1 MPPYDIRIQEHIIV
15 AKMVLHNFI
24 RTHEDNDL
32 GQGLSRRGT
41 CKNSKRG
48 YYNEMTHVISSL
60 DEPEMKVVQNN
71 ITALIC
77 GMPPS

>member
-1 MPPYDIRIQEHIIV
+1 MPPCDIRIQEHIIV
-15 AKMVLHNFI
+15 AKMVLHNLI

-32 GQGLSRRGT
+32 GQGLPRRGT